1 MKILIIM
8 FVILLVAVLAEI
20 YRELHNFQVTRYTV
34 ASDKLSEGKRGRVIF
49 LSDLHNHLYG
59 EKNKNLL
66 KSVENE
72 KPDYILIGGDMLVG
86 KNGYT
91 YDVAEEFVKS
101 LARICPVYYANGN
114 HEQRMKEQPDK
125 YEQSYEKYK
134 ESLTASGIHFLEN
147 ESVSVHLNRGQV
159 VVSGLEIPK
168 ECYTHFRKTPM
179 RGGAIEERIGGCS
192 PDRYQILLAHNPSY
206 MREYLEWGADL
217 ILSGHLHGG
226 IVRIPGI
233 AGIIAPNFEL
243 FPKYSGDMYKEGK
256 QTVIVS
262 KGLGSHTIPVRFLNP
277 AEIVV
282 IDLEGTKKR
291 Q

>member
-8 FVILLVAVLAEI
+8 FAILLVAVLAEI
-20 YRELHNFQVTRYTV
+20 YRELHSFQVTRYTV

-147 ESVSVHLNRGQV
+147 ESVSVHLDRGQV
-159 VVSGLEIPK
+159 VISGLEIPK

-233 AGIIAPNFEL
+233 AGILAPNFEL

>member
-8 FVILLVAVLAEI
+8 FVILLAAALIEI
-20 YRELHNFQVTRYTV
+20 YRELHSFQVTRYIV
-34 ASDKLSEGKRGRVIF
+34 ASDKLSEGERGRVIF

-66 KSVENE
+66 KAIEGE

-101 LARICPVYYANGN
+101 LAKMCPVYYANGN

-147 ESVSVHLNRGQV
+147 ESVQISLDLAQV
-159 VVSGLEIPK
+159 TISGLEIPR
-168 ECYTHFRKTPM
+168 ECYTHFRKTVM
-179 RGGAIEERIGGCS
+179 RGGVIEERIGKCS
-192 PDRYQILLAHNPSY
+192 CDRYQILLAHNPSY
-206 MREYLEWGADL
+206 MREYIEWGADL

-233 AGIIAPNFEL
+233 AGVISPNLEL

-262 KGLGSHTIPVRFLNP
+262 KGLGSHTIPVRLFNP

-282 IDLEGTKKR
+282 IDLEGTK
-291 Q
+291 